1 VVVLISVNELG
12 NVTEAKIDPTQSS
25 KDGCLVNESLSYA
38 LKWRFSEGKNTK
50 QPGVIT
56 FQFSAQ

>member
-1 VVVLISVNELG
+1 VVLISVNELG
-12 NVTEAKIDPTQSS
+12 YVSDAKIDANQSS
-25 KDGCLVNESLSYA
+25 KDACLLNESLTYA